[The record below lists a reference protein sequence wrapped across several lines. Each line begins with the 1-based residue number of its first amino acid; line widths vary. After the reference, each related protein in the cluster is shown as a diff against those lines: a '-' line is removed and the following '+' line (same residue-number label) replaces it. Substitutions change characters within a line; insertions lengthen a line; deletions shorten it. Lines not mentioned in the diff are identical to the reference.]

1 MTNDLFRDL
10 LEGRIPTP
18 RKRIRPG
25 IYFLP
30 KLVNPA
36 APTMNE
42 LAAGV
47 NISHILTVDGF
58 SFDPHPHAAPA
69 HGWDDWGKRDS
80 PPADPRARALWAKE
94 QQGHGPELGTL
105 RNRGRVMRYRE
116 KG

>member
-10 LEGRIPTP
+10 LEGRIPMA
-18 RKRIRPG
+18 RKRIKPG

-36 APTMNE
+36 APTMKE

-58 SFDPHPHAAPA
+58 SFDPHPHAAAA

-80 PPADPRARALWAKE
+80 PPADLRARALRAKQ
-94 QQGHGPELGTL
+94 QQGHGPKDAPL
-105 RNRGRVMRYRE
+105 RTRGRNNRYKE
-116 KG
+116 KP